1 LTQVS
6 RALKRAGFEKPKRA
20 TKPTSALPKQIDLLD
35 ES

>member
-20 TKPTSALPKQIDLLD
+20 TKPISALSNQIDFLD